1 MSARLPLD
9 QARLPATPAASE
21 TWSGLEGT
29 AAALAVIQA
38 ARHNPDLTLVVARS
52 GHAAQVLEQDLRL
65 LAPSDLEIAHFPDWE
80 TLPYDPFSPHPDII
94 SERLGALAGL
104 TRHRRG
110 ILILPVS
117 TLMQRLAPP
126 SWILGNHIDLA
137 VGHRIDEAALK
148 LQLEKAGYER
158 EEQVWQPGQYA
169 VRGGLLDL
177 YPMGSTSASGT
188 TPDRQPLRIE
198 LFDDEIES
206 IRHFDPETQLTT
218 EVVDSVQFLPAREY
232 PFDETG
238 IATFKRN
245 FRQRFEVDTRKVA
258 FYQDVRQGRHPQGL
272 EYYLPLFFDDTASL
286 FEYLPEKLSVVR
298 QAGVAEAARTF
309 WNQLTERHEQRA
321 HDLQHPVLSP
331 GELYLTPESLR
342 EAAESFPSV
351 SLMDA
356 EESPSPGPAIEF
368 EADSP
373 PDVFIHEKS
382 KSPGEALIRF
392 VRDFDGR
399 ILLAAG
405 SAGRRSALQDSLNA
419 FGLHPKTID
428 SWQAFAAGEAHF
440 AVATLPVSTGFL
452 AHCNGPVAVLTEA
465 QLYGGRLRQ
474 PGRRTSTERDPETII
489 RSLSEL
495 RDGVPIV
502 HEQHGIGR
510 YRGLNTL
517 TIDDQAAEFLTI
529 EYAKGDKLYVPVASL
544 HLVSR
549 YTGGSEDTAPLHRM
563 GSDRWEKARKR
574 AAKRV
579 RDVAA
584 ELLDLYA
591 KREARQG
598 HAFELDR
605 ALYEEF
611 AATFAYEETPDQLDA
626 IEATIGDMTSARP
639 MDRVI
644 CGDVGFGK
652 TEVALRAAF
661 VAAQANKQVAVLVP
675 TTLLARQHHQTFA
688 DRFADWPVRI
698 ELLSRLSGSKAADRT
713 LADLRDGH
721 VDIVIGTHK
730 LLSESVRFKDLGLVI
745 VDEEQRF
752 GVRQK
757 ERLKKLR
764 AEVDLLTLTATP
776 IPRTLNMAMAS
787 LRDLSIIATPPPKRV
802 AVKTIISRWNDT
814 VVREAIER
822 ELQRGGQVYFL
833 HNKVE
838 NIQQF
843 ARELQELVPGA
854 RIDIAHGQ
862 MPKTELEQVM
872 GRFYRQR
879 INVLVCTTI
888 IENGIDVPT
897 ANTILINRADHF
909 GLAQL
914 HQLRGRVG
922 RSHHRAFAY
931 LLVPHQKAMTA
942 DARKRLEAISSMEE
956 LGAGFMLASHD
967 LEIRGAGELL
977 GAEQSGQIEE
987 VGLSMYTE
995 LLSRTVAAMKAGKDI
1010 DLEQPLSPPTE
1021 VDMHVPALIPDDYLP
1036 DVPLRLTLYK
1046 RIASAG
1052 DSDAL
1057 RALKVEMIDRF
1068 GLLPEPVKNLFANAE
1083 LRQQAEA
1090 IGLTRLELGPEGG
1103 RLEFAKDTRV
1113 EPGAV
1118 IKLIQR
1124 DPETYKLT
1132 AEQRLRVYLEQQDAK
1147 ERYEHAGELLQRLAP
1162 RASGPRAA

>member
-1 MSARLPLD
+1 M
-9 QARLPATPAASE
+9 
-21 TWSGLEGT
+21 
-29 AAALAVIQA
+29 
-38 ARHNPDLTLVVARS
+38 
-52 GHAAQVLEQDLRL
+52 
-65 LAPSDLEIAHFPDWE
+65 
-80 TLPYDPFSPHPDII
+80 
-94 SERLGALAGL
+94 
-104 TRHRRG
+104 
-110 ILILPVS
+110 
-117 TLMQRLAPP
+117 
-126 SWILGNHIDLA
+126 
-137 VGHRIDEAALK
+137 
-148 LQLEKAGYER
+148 
-158 EEQVWQPGQYA
+158 
-169 VRGGLLDL
+169 
-177 YPMGSTSASGT
+177 
-188 TPDRQPLRIE
+188 
-198 LFDDEIES
+198 
-206 IRHFDPETQLTT
+206 
-218 EVVDSVQFLPAREY
+218 
-232 PFDETG
+232 
-238 IATFKRN
+238 
-245 FRQRFEVDTRKVA
+245 
-258 FYQDVRQGRHPQGL
+258 
-272 EYYLPLFFDDTASL
+272 
-286 FEYLPEKLSVVR
+286 
-298 QAGVAEAARTF
+298 
-309 WNQLTERHEQRA
+309 
-321 HDLQHPVLSP
+321 
-331 GELYLTPESLR
+331 
-342 EAAESFPSV
+342 
-351 SLMDA
+351 
-356 EESPSPGPAIEF
+356 
-368 EADSP
+368 
-373 PDVFIHEKS
+373 
-382 KSPGEALIRF
+382 
-392 VRDFDGR
+392 
-399 ILLAAG
+399 
-405 SAGRRSALQDSLNA
+405 
-419 FGLHPKTID
+419 
-428 SWQAFAAGEAHF
+428 
-440 AVATLPVSTGFL
+440 
-452 AHCNGPVAVLTEA
+452 
-465 QLYGGRLRQ
+465 
-474 PGRRTSTERDPETII
+474 
-489 RSLSEL
+489 
-495 RDGVPIV
+495 
-502 HEQHGIGR
+502 
-510 YRGLNTL
+510 
-517 TIDDQAAEFLTI
+517 
-529 EYAKGDKLYVPVASL
+529 
-544 HLVSR
+544 
-549 YTGGSEDTAPLHRM
+549 
-563 GSDRWEKARKR
+563 
-574 AAKRV
+574 
-579 RDVAA
+579 
-584 ELLDLYA
+584 
-591 KREARQG
+591 
-598 HAFELDR
+598 
-605 ALYEEF
+605 
-611 AATFAYEETPDQLDA
+611 
-626 IEATIGDMTSARP
+626 
-639 MDRVI
+639 
-644 CGDVGFGK
+644 
-652 TEVALRAAF
+652 
-661 VAAQANKQVAVLVP
+661 
-675 TTLLARQHHQTFA
+675 
-688 DRFADWPVRI
+688 
-698 ELLSRLSGSKAADRT
+698 
-713 LADLRDGH
+713 
-721 VDIVIGTHK
+721 
-730 LLSESVRFKDLGLVI
+730 I

-1147 ERYEHAGELLQRLAP
+1147 ERYEHAGELLRRLAP